1 MLNYDVER
9 AKQAVQFLVDSPY
22 VKHHVKKLRNVV
34 KRPRALPFSE
44 DAEVLNELLVIGR
57 QNPQAM
63 ENLIDVADF
72 KRKAKTPYMNA
83 FMAAKRARERKVVE
97 IEEVSLGR
105 KLTLDERLEL
115 VRRTRER
122 WATERDAHRDACV
135 EQYKLSFHQEPN
147 WKQAN
152 QFIKD
157 FWLLKDNEL
166 DVLLRKAE
174 QFVATRTVPKK
185 HVFVPN
191 VVTRKPRNTI
201 MADKLHAALEK

>member
-1 MLNYDVER
+1 MLKYDVER
-9 AKQAVQFLVDSPY
+9 AKAAVQFLVDSPY
-22 VKHHVKKLRNVV
+22 VKHHVKKLRNTVA
-34 KRPRALPFSE
+34 RPRSLPFSE

-57 QNPQAM
+57 QSKLAM

-83 FMAAKRARERKVVE
+83 FMAAKRARERKVVD

-115 VRRTRER
+115 IRRTRER
-122 WATERDAHRDACV
+122 WSKERELHKEACTA
-135 EQYKLSFHQEPN
+135 QYRMHFQKDPN
-147 WKQAN
+147 WQQSN

-157 FWLLKDNEL
+157 FWMLKDVEL

-174 QFVATRTVPKK
+174 QFVATRAAPKRI
-185 HVFVPN
+185 VFAPR
-191 VVTRKPRNTI
+191 VVRTPRNTI
-201 MADKLHAALEK
+201 MADKLRAAIKN